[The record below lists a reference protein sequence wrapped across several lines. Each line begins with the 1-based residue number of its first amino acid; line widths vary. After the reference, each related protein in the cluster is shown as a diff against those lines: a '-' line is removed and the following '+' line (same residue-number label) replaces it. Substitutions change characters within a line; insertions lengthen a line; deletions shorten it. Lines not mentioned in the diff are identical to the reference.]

1 MKKLIFIAVALLS
14 MVSCYNDSLIWD
26 TIHNHETR
34 ISELELKCREMN
46 VNISSLSQII
56 EALQENDYVTSISEV
71 VEDGEVVGYKITFSK
86 SGSVF
91 IYHGING
98 KDGQDGEKGEDGAN
112 GSGGK
117 DGYTPKIGVAKD
129 IDGVYYWT
137 LDGEWLLD
145 ENGEKIPT
153 TGKDGQDGKDGVDGE
168 DGEDGKDGTNGS
180 DGEDG
185 VDGKDGITPKLKIED
200 DYWYISYDDGISWHV
215 LGEAV
220 GEDGADG
227 KDGIDGDSFFK
238 GVTKD
243 DNNVYLTLA
252 DGTVITIPLAS
263 SQLVN
268 LIQSV
273 TYVPVYKGGKA
284 VFTKTYDENKGYAE
298 LDFIVNPSNVI
309 AGLDTTWSDL
319 LKFRCI
325 ATTTRAVNFIDLE
338 IESYESD
345 HDNGTFTIKVSGK
358 ALPDEFYRGKSSYSA
373 ALFIGDG
380 SVASSFFELIAVES
394 TDRPNMGLST
404 PYLSW
409 GESVDKV
416 KEYMSDFELDYSDNV
431 TLVYSGLKSEHL
443 ISYEFEEEKLVAVA
457 MFVKE
462 DMSTLDEV
470 LTLLEGYDVL
480 HEYDGTRGEYASS
493 ELNTYAEVCKSEKSG
508 ETYWFIGWSEYVVD
522 EGYNTITYLS
532 SNNKAIPINTLY
544 GFGADIVANR
554 YDNATN
560 IGTIIFTGPVTSIP
574 EQAFS
579 GATTLISINIPGSVT
594 TIGEEAFSGCNKL
607 MSVNVPDSVT
617 AIGKSAFYECSSLTS
632 VTIGDS
638 VTTIGGNAFYKC
650 SSLTSVYIS
659 DISAWCNISFS
670 DSYSHPFCYA
680 NNHNLYLNNE
690 LVTDLTIP
698 DSVTSIGS
706 YAFYGCDSPT
716 SVTIPDSVTT
726 IGSSAFSG
734 CDSLTSVT
742 IPDSVTTIGSS
753 AFYGCDSLTSVTIGD
768 SVTTIGNSA
777 FSHCDSLTSV
787 TIPDSVTTIGER
799 AFWDCDSLTSVNIGD
814 SVTTIGDYAF
824 NDCDSLT
831 SVNIGDSVTTIG
843 DYAFAWCDSLTSV
856 TIGDSVTTIG
866 SSAFSGCTSL
876 TSVYCKATTPPA
888 GGSKMFYDNPL
899 ERKIYVPTESV
910 EAYKSADEWEAY
922 ADYITGYDFN

>member
-1 MKKLIFIAVALLS
+1 
-14 MVSCYNDSLIWD
+14 MVSCYNDSLVWD

-34 ISELELKCREMN
+34 ISELESKCREMN

-86 SGSVF
+86 SGSVC
-91 IYHGING
+91 IYHGRNG
-98 KDGQDGEKGEDGAN
+98 KDGQDGENGEDGAD
-112 GSGGK
+112 GK

-137 LDGEWLLD
+137 LDGDWLLD

-153 TGKDGQDGKDGVDGE
+153 TGKDGV
-168 DGEDGKDGTNGS
+168 

-185 VDGKDGITPKLKIED
+185 VDGKDGDDGEDGITPKLKIED
-200 DYWYISYDDGISWHV
+200 DYWYISYDDGISWYV
-215 LGEAV
+215 LGKAV

-238 GVTKD
+238 SVTKD

-284 VFTKTYDENKGYAE
+284 VFTKTYDDNKGYAE
-298 LDFIVNPSNVI
+298 LDFIINPSNVI
-309 AGLDTTWSDL
+309 PGLDTAWSDL

-325 ATTTRAVNFIDLE
+325 ETTTRAVNFIDLE

-373 ALFIGDG
+373 ALFIGDS

-443 ISYEFEEEKLVAVA
+443 ISYEFEEGKLVAVA

-532 SNNKAIPINTLY
+532 SNNKAIPINTLS

-579 GATTLISINIPGSVT
+579 GATTLTSINIPVSVT
-594 TIGEEAFSGCNKL
+594 TIGEKAFSGCNKL
-607 MSVNVPDSVT
+607 M
-617 AIGKSAFYECSSLTS
+617 
-632 VTIGDS
+632 
-638 VTTIGGNAFYKC
+638 
-650 SSLTSVYIS
+650 
-659 DISAWCNISFS
+659 
-670 DSYSHPFCYA
+670 
-680 NNHNLYLNNE
+680 
-690 LVTDLTIP
+690 
-698 DSVTSIGS
+698 
-706 YAFYGCDSPT
+706 

-726 IGSSAFSG
+726 IGSSAFNGCTGELIINSKIIENNYTSKPGWLSG
-734 CDSLTSVT
+734 AKFTKF
-742 IPDSVTTIGSS
+742 TIGDCVTKIGDYALYNCLSV
-753 AFYGCDSLTSVTIGD
+753 TSVTIGD
-768 SVTTIGNSA
+768 SVTSIG
-777 FSHCDSLTSV
+777 
-787 TIPDSVTTIGER
+787 
-799 AFWDCDSLTSVNIGD
+799 
-814 SVTTIGDYAF
+814 YA
-824 NDCDSLT
+824 
-831 SVNIGDSVTTIG
+831 
-843 DYAFAWCDSLTSV
+843 AFAWYESLKSV
-856 TIGDSVTTIG
+856 TIGDSVL
-866 SSAFSGCTSL
+866 CT
-876 TSVYCKATTPPA
+876 
-888 GGSKMFYDNPL
+888 
-899 ERKIYVPTESV
+899 
-910 EAYKSADEWEAY
+910 
-922 ADYITGYDFN
+922 

>member
-86 SGSVF
+86 SGSIF
-91 IYHGING
+91 IYHGRNG
-98 KDGQDGEKGEDGAN
+98 KDGQDGEDGAN

-168 DGEDGKDGTNGS
+168 DGEDGKDG
-180 DGEDG
+180 
-185 VDGKDGITPKLKIED
+185 KDGITPKLKIED

-215 LGEAV
+215 LGKAV

-227 KDGIDGDSFFK
+227 KDGIDGDSFFNS
-238 GVTKD
+238 VTKD

-309 AGLDTTWSDL
+309 DGLDTTWSDL

-325 ATTTRAVNFIDLE
+325 ETTTRAVNFIDLE

-409 GESVDKV
+409 GEIVDKV

-443 ISYEFEEEKLVAVA
+443 ISYEFEEGKLVAVA

-579 GATTLISINIPGSVT
+579 GATTLTSINIPGSVT
-594 TIGEEAFSGCNKL
+594 TIGEEAFSGCNGL
-607 MSVNVPDSVT
+607 TSVTIPDSVT
-617 AIGKSAFYECSSLTS
+617 EIGEGAFRGCKSLTSVNIIDIVAWCNISFYDSSSNPLCYVRNLYVNGELVTDLIIPDSVTTIGQYTFYNCSSLTSIIIPDSVTTIGYGAFYNCYSLTS

-638 VTTIGGNAFYKC
+638 VTTIGGNAFGGC
-650 SSLTSVYIS
+650 S
-659 DISAWCNISFS
+659 
-670 DSYSHPFCYA
+670 
-680 NNHNLYLNNE
+680 
-690 LVTDLTIP
+690 
-698 DSVTSIGS
+698 
-706 YAFYGCDSPT
+706 
-716 SVTIPDSVTT
+716 
-726 IGSSAFSG
+726 
-734 CDSLTSVT
+734 SLTSVT
-742 IPDSVTTIGSS
+742 IPDSVTTMGYW
-753 AFYGCDSLTSVTIGD
+753 AFDECTSLTSVTIGD
-768 SVTTIGNSA
+768 SVTTIGGGA
-777 FSHCDSLTSV
+777 FYNCD
-787 TIPDSVTTIGER
+787 
-799 AFWDCDSLTSVNIGD
+799 
-814 SVTTIGDYAF
+814 
-824 NDCDSLT
+824 
-831 SVNIGDSVTTIG
+831 
-843 DYAFAWCDSLTSV
+843 
-856 TIGDSVTTIG
+856 
-866 SSAFSGCTSL
+866 SL
-876 TSVYCKATTPPA
+876 TSVYCKATIPPTL
-888 GGSKMFYDNPL
+888 GGTSVFDYNGSG
-899 ERKIYVPTESV
+899 RKIFVPASDDDSIIN
-910 EAYKSADEWEAY
+910 AYKNKEYWIEYAY
-922 ADYITGYDFN
+922 SIYEYEYL

>member
-1 MKKLIFIAVALLS
+1 

-86 SGSVF
+86 SGSIF
-91 IYHGING
+91 IYHGRNG
-98 KDGQDGEKGEDGAN
+98 KDGQDGEDGEDGAN

-168 DGEDGKDGTNGS
+168 DGEDGKDG
-180 DGEDG
+180 
-185 VDGKDGITPKLKIED
+185 KDGITPKLKIED

-215 LGEAV
+215 LGKAV

-227 KDGIDGDSFFK
+227 KDGIDGDSFFNS
-238 GVTKD
+238 VTKD

-309 AGLDTTWSDL
+309 DGLDTTWSDL

-325 ATTTRAVNFIDLE
+325 ETTTRAVNFIDLE

-409 GESVDKV
+409 GEIVDKV

-443 ISYEFEEEKLVAVA
+443 ISYEFEEGKLVAVA

-579 GATTLISINIPGSVT
+579 GATTLTSINIPGSVT
-594 TIGEEAFSGCNKL
+594 TIGEEAFSGCNGL
-607 MSVNVPDSVT
+607 TSVTIPDSVT
-617 AIGKSAFYECSSLTS
+617 EIGEGAFRGCKSLTSVNIIDIVAWCNISFYDSSSNPLCYVRNLYVNGELVTDLIIPDSVTTIGQYTFYNCSSLTSIIIPDSVTTIGYGAFYNCYSLTS

-638 VTTIGGNAFYKC
+638 VTTIGGNAFGGC
-650 SSLTSVYIS
+650 S
-659 DISAWCNISFS
+659 
-670 DSYSHPFCYA
+670 
-680 NNHNLYLNNE
+680 
-690 LVTDLTIP
+690 
-698 DSVTSIGS
+698 
-706 YAFYGCDSPT
+706 
-716 SVTIPDSVTT
+716 
-726 IGSSAFSG
+726 
-734 CDSLTSVT
+734 SLTSVT
-742 IPDSVTTIGSS
+742 IPDSVTTIGYW
-753 AFYGCDSLTSVTIGD
+753 AFDECTSLTSVTIGD
-768 SVTTIGNSA
+768 SVTTIGGGA
-777 FSHCDSLTSV
+777 FYNCD
-787 TIPDSVTTIGER
+787 
-799 AFWDCDSLTSVNIGD
+799 
-814 SVTTIGDYAF
+814 
-824 NDCDSLT
+824 
-831 SVNIGDSVTTIG
+831 
-843 DYAFAWCDSLTSV
+843 
-856 TIGDSVTTIG
+856 
-866 SSAFSGCTSL
+866 SL
-876 TSVYCKATTPPA
+876 TSVYCKATIPPTL
-888 GGSKMFYDNPL
+888 GGTSVFDYNGSG
-899 ERKIYVPTESV
+899 RKIFVPASDDDSIIN
-910 EAYKSADEWEAY
+910 AYKNKEYWIEYAY
-922 ADYITGYDFN
+922 SIYEYEYL

>member
-86 SGSVF
+86 SGSIF
-91 IYHGING
+91 IYHGRNG
-98 KDGQDGEKGEDGAN
+98 KDGQDGEDGAN

-168 DGEDGKDGTNGS
+168 DGEDGKDG
-180 DGEDG
+180 
-185 VDGKDGITPKLKIED
+185 KDGITPKLKIED

-215 LGEAV
+215 LGKAV

-227 KDGIDGDSFFK
+227 KDGIDGDSFFNS
-238 GVTKD
+238 VTKD

-309 AGLDTTWSDL
+309 DGLDTTWSDL

-325 ATTTRAVNFIDLE
+325 ETTTRAVNFIDLE

-409 GESVDKV
+409 GEIVDKV

-443 ISYEFEEEKLVAVA
+443 ISYEFEEGKLVAVA

-579 GATTLISINIPGSVT
+579 GATTLTSINIPGSVT
-594 TIGEEAFSGCNKL
+594 TIGEEAFSGCNGL
-607 MSVNVPDSVT
+607 TSVTIPDSVT
-617 AIGKSAFYECSSLTS
+617 EIGEGAFRGCKSLTSVNIIDIVAWCNISFYDSSSNPLCYVRNLYVNGELVTDLIIPDSVTTIGQYTFYNCSSLTSIIIPDSVTTIGYGAFYNCYSLTS

-638 VTTIGGNAFYKC
+638 VTTIGGNAFGGC
-650 SSLTSVYIS
+650 S
-659 DISAWCNISFS
+659 
-670 DSYSHPFCYA
+670 
-680 NNHNLYLNNE
+680 
-690 LVTDLTIP
+690 
-698 DSVTSIGS
+698 
-706 YAFYGCDSPT
+706 
-716 SVTIPDSVTT
+716 
-726 IGSSAFSG
+726 
-734 CDSLTSVT
+734 SLTSVT
-742 IPDSVTTIGSS
+742 IPDSVTTIGYW
-753 AFYGCDSLTSVTIGD
+753 AFDECTSLTSVTIGD
-768 SVTTIGNSA
+768 SVTTIGGGA
-777 FSHCDSLTSV
+777 FYNCD
-787 TIPDSVTTIGER
+787 
-799 AFWDCDSLTSVNIGD
+799 
-814 SVTTIGDYAF
+814 
-824 NDCDSLT
+824 
-831 SVNIGDSVTTIG
+831 
-843 DYAFAWCDSLTSV
+843 
-856 TIGDSVTTIG
+856 
-866 SSAFSGCTSL
+866 SL
-876 TSVYCKATTPPA
+876 TSVYCKATIPPTL
-888 GGSKMFYDNPL
+888 GGTSVFDYNGSG
-899 ERKIYVPTESV
+899 RKIFVPASDDDSIIN
-910 EAYKSADEWEAY
+910 AYKNKEYWIEYAY
-922 ADYITGYDFN
+922 SIYEYEYL